1 MSGTVM
7 SPRRKKRFLKKTA
20 DFFYAGEELILAVAY
35 RNVPGAVTAMMR
47 SKPHPNTSLT
57 GTVRRMVEMAA
68 IGFALALVPEYVWDP
83 LSESARAHL
92 VRWLGGIND
101 RDAPAT

>member
-1 MSGTVM
+1 MDATAPVMSGTVM

-47 SKPHPNTSLT
+47 SKPPISKLHAGS
-57 GTVRRMVEMAA
+57 R
-68 IGFALALVPEYVWDP
+68 
-83 LSESARAHL
+83 
-92 VRWLGGIND
+92 
-101 RDAPAT
+101 